1 MSRINLPPTRSNLL
15 RIKHELQFAR
25 NGYEI
30 LNRKREV
37 LTTELINVSKSAQ
50 ELQDKV
56 WKTLAE
62 AYKAL
67 EKAKLTMGRE
77 RVEWAALSVNKTVEV
92 QVKFR
97 GVMGVPVPLIDAQ
110 GEPPAMAYG
119 LGDTTAALDEASV
132 AFREVSKQL
141 PELSELISSV
151 WRLAGELRKTQRRV
165 NALQYIFIPNYI
177 ETRNFI
183 EASLEERDR
192 QETFKLKLLKNK
204 KVNPEFNPPTL
215 DYDYHGGR

>member
-1 MSRINLPPTRSNLL
+1 MARINIAPTRSNLL

-30 LNRKREV
+30 LDRKREV

-56 WKTLAE
+56 WNKLAE

-67 EKAKLTMGRE
+67 EKAKLVMGRE
-77 RVEWAALSVNKTVEV
+77 RVEWAALSVNKTVDV

-97 GVMGVPVPLIDAQ
+97 GVMGVPVPLVDSQ
-110 GEPPAMAYG
+110 GEPPAMSYSP
-119 LGDTTAALDEASV
+119 GDTTAALDEASV
-132 AFREVSKQL
+132 AFQEVLKQL
-141 PELSELISSV
+141 PELSELIASV

-177 ETRNFI
+177 ETRNFVQ
-183 EASLEERDR
+183 ASLEERER
-192 QETFKLKLLKNK
+192 EETFRLKLLKNRSA
-204 KVNPEFNPPTL
+204 NPEINPPTL